1 MCVYS
6 TKDLR
11 EEAYNCL
18 ERVLSFMDVR
28 KAQKMLLSTLRKL
41 NKDALSEN
49 ENKNSVDINDN
60 IRELVLRMIPYL
72 YMGVDG

>member
-1 MCVYS
+1 
-6 TKDLR
+6 
-11 EEAYNCL
+11 
-18 ERVLSFMDVR
+18 MDVR